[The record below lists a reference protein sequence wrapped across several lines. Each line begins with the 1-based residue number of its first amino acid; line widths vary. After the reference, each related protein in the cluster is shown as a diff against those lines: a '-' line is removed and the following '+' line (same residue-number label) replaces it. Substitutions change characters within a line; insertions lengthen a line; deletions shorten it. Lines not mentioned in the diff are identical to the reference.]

1 MKKLFLLIFIISA
14 GLSESISDKTKNM
27 KKLPGYFNMY
37 WDKTSGKLW
46 IEIKDFEKEFLYGV
60 KGNWIDGL

>member
-37 WDKTSGKLW
+37 WDKTSGKRW
-46 IEIKDFEKEFLYGV
+46 IEIKDFV
-60 KGNWIDGL
+60 K